1 MRIARTIAGIRE
13 LLAADRGSATTVG
26 LVATMGSLHEGH
38 LSLIEAAR
46 AECDIVV
53 LSLFVN
59 PTQFAPEEDLA
70 SYPRD
75 EERDAKLAEESGVDL
90 LFAPTVEAMYP
101 PGFATSVVVGGGL
114 SDRLEGAHRG
124 AKHFAAVA
132 TVVTKLLNIVGPDVA
147 YFGQKDAQQ
156 AVVVKRLVTDLAI
169 PTRIVVCPTV
179 REEDGLARSSR
190 NAYLTPADRA
200 RAIALS
206 RALQRTAAMIA
217 NGERDGA
224 AAAAAARSELAERGI
239 DPEYFD
245 IVDPE
250 TLTPVSEIDAPVL
263 VAVAARVGRARLIDN
278 VIAKPGSAEAS

>member
-1 MRIARTIAGIRE
+1 MRTARTIAGIRE
-13 LLAADRGSATTVG
+13 LLAASRGATTTVG
-26 LVATMGSLHEGH
+26 LVATMGALHEGH

-46 AECDIVV
+46 ADCDIVV

-59 PTQFAPEEDLA
+59 PTQFAPEEDLS

-75 EERDAKLAEESGVDL
+75 EERDAKFAEDSGVDL
-90 LFAPTVEAMYP
+90 LFAPTVEEMYP
-101 PGFATSVVVGGGL
+101 PGFATSVVVGGDL
-114 SDRLEGAHRG
+114 SESLEGAHRG
-124 AKHFAAVA
+124 VQHFAAVA
-132 TVVTKLLNIVGPDVA
+132 TVVTKLLNIVAPEAA

-156 AVVVKRLVTDLAI
+156 ALVVKRLVSDLAI

-179 REEDGLARSSR
+179 READGLARSSR
-190 NAYLTPADRA
+190 NSYLTPADRA
-200 RAIALS
+200 RAVALS
-206 RALQRTAAMIA
+206 RTLERTAAMIA
-217 NGERDGA
+217 RGERDGA

-239 DPEYFD
+239 DTEYFD

-278 VIAKPGSAEAS
+278 VIATPGSAEAS